1 MKLPE
6 YHGWKMSSM
15 DGFPTQTSIGDYSIV
30 SIYDF
35 PMFIGIS
42 QLATKEMPWGYAE
55 TVPPRRSKMDPA
67 KALEISLSHSGPWQS
82 LGFMIFNYEFI

>member
-1 MKLPE
+1 
-6 YHGWKMSSM
+6 
-15 DGFPTQTSIGDYSIV
+15 V

-55 TVPPRRSKMDPA
+55 TVPPRRSKRPSQGSWDIPEPLWALA
-67 KALEISLSHSGPWQS
+67 KSRFHDV
-82 LGFMIFNYEFI
+82 